1 MPVHKNQ
8 TPKIRSKKILKSYRL
23 EQKIVDALAEQV
35 NASNG
40 DSTETDIVSKLLK
53 KGLGLK

>member
-1 MPVHKNQ
+1 MP
-8 TPKIRSKKILKSYRL
+8 TKIKPVPRYKKTLKSYRL

-35 NASNG
+35 AAGNG
-40 DSTETDIVSKLLK
+40 EVTETDIVTKLLK